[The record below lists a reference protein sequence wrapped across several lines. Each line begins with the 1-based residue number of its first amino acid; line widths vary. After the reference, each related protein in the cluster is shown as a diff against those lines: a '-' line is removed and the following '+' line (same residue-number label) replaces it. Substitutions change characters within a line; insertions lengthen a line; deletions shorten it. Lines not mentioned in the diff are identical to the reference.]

1 MDMDMDM
8 DMDTDNQH
16 GPAAEPCLG
25 PLVTVPAP
33 LRTRMG
39 APHREERAHFTASMS
54 SAHMSSAAAAG
65 ASSPAEPVGRK
76 RVDTKEVAVLE
87 EDINDTVSLRFWFRA
102 GAVAVC
108 VTTVPTV
115 IGIATAHVE
124 HAVAMP
130 DVKMWYKC
138 WGPNIVLML
147 AEIAAASLMAPR
159 IGFDMIEER
168 SNNISIKES
177 MRSIITSQGLIAALF
192 LTVIFTMIQSDPPVE
207 SSPYAEGDGE
217 LLNQWYGALTLTALL
232 HTMMAC
238 TISVICLIY
247 IEPLSDE
254 ASIRLISY
262 GLMYFGEP
270 IAYCGCAFVNTTMA
284 IVVWMFGHYGLGVGL
299 IGCGALLYCVMRVL
313 VVYQYFSAWV
323 NEEIEGEARK
333 LRDAFA
339 RKHVT
344 VGTVKKESLT
354 QEGTGRCSKQTLRV
368 KRPLSLKSA
377 KRHPPPPAAPPP
389 TPSDDTLE
397 LRHYDTAALRGLGAW
412 QQ

>member
-1 MDMDMDM
+1 
-8 DMDTDNQH
+8 
-16 GPAAEPCLG
+16 
-25 PLVTVPAP
+25 
-33 LRTRMG
+33 
-39 APHREERAHFTASMS
+39 
-54 SAHMSSAAAAG
+54 MSSAAAAG

-192 LTVIFTMIQSDPPVE
+192 LLSLSEFLFADGKLVCYNAWSFSFLRKFSYSSSTFALFTACVSIQIGIIMMQLVDRIHCMFLE
-207 SSPYAEGDGE
+207 Q
-217 LLNQWYGALTLTALL
+217 LL
-232 HTMMAC
+232 
-238 TISVICLIY
+238 
-247 IEPLSDE
+247 
-254 ASIRLISY
+254 
-262 GLMYFGEP
+262 
-270 IAYCGCAFVNTTMA
+270 
-284 IVVWMFGHYGLGVGL
+284 
-299 IGCGALLYCVMRVL
+299 
-313 VVYQYFSAWV
+313 
-323 NEEIEGEARK
+323 
-333 LRDAFA
+333 
-339 RKHVT
+339 
-344 VGTVKKESLT
+344 
-354 QEGTGRCSKQTLRV
+354 
-368 KRPLSLKSA
+368 KRPK
-377 KRHPPPPAAPPP
+377 
-389 TPSDDTLE
+389 PSSWIPDP
-397 LRHYDTAALRGLGAW
+397 
-412 QQ
+412 